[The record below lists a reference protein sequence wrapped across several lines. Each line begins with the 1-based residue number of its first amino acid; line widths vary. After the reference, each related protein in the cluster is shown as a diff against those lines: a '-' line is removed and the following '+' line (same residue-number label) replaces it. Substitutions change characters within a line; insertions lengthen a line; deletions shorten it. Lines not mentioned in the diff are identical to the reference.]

1 MKIKKLIFAGA
12 AALFVSGATW
22 ADTLTLAT
30 QNEDSTV
37 TVQCNGQNGPEPLP
51 ANGSITMHW
60 WEISMWFGFKTN
72 LECTFTESN
81 SNKQIGTANLS
92 IKNDFS
98 QATIASEK
106 SIYQT
111 KIDPADA
118 TSNYV
123 DNITVTLIK
132 NS

>member
-1 MKIKKLIFAGA
+1 MKIKKLILVST
-12 AALFVSGATW
+12 AALFVSGAAW

-37 TVQCNGQNGPEPLP
+37 TVQCNGQNGPQPLP

-60 WEISMWFGFKTN
+60 WEISLWFGFKTN
-72 LECTFTESN
+72 LSCTFTEAN

-98 QATIASEK
+98 QATIASEQ

-118 TSNYV
+118 TTTYV
-123 DNITVTLIK
+123 PDITVTLIK